1 MLDAALQYLDLSH
14 NHFTGPPPLAG
25 PLVDGAGGHHH
36 ERLTHVLLNHNGFTG
51 PLPALQPHKP
61 ALHSLDLS
69 RNALNGH
76 IPRLDLPTL
85 EFVDLSHNALT
96 GGLPALDAKLA
107 FLSVA
112 YNKLSGRLALPK
124 QQQQQQQQQQR
135 EGVGSDGGGG
145 EGEGGGAGAGVGR
158 GAGAGAA
165 RVVGSSWAELTQL
178 IGFHAEHNAFD
189 GVEPSFCDLPQKLFQ
204 SFEKGRGGGGCHL
217 AFNPIVR
224 GAPPTDA
231 AKAAAA
237 AAAAASGERLDSIV
251 APVARMGLAVDCD
264 KLPQC
269 VLACSLRPGC
279 G

>member
-1 MLDAALQYLDLSH
+1 MALLLQYLDLSH
-14 NHFTGPPPLAG
+14 NHFTGPPPLSG

-69 RNALNGH
+69 RTALSGD

-112 YNKLSGRLALPK
+112 YNRLSGRLALPK
-124 QQQQQQQQQQR
+124 QR
-135 EGVGSDGGGG
+135 EGVGGDGG
-145 EGEGGGAGAGVGR
+145 EGEGGGGGGGAGAGGGGGGGGGGV
-158 GAGAGAA
+158 GAA
-165 RVVGSSWAELTQL
+165 RVVGSSWAELTQV

-189 GVEPSFCDLPQKLFQ
+189 SVEPSFCDLPQKLFE

-237 AAAAASGERLDSIV
+237 AAAAAAAVNGGGA

-269 VLACSLRPGC
+269 VLTCSLRPGC